1 MPSIKLTY
9 FNGPGRAELIR
20 LIFAQGGVDFTDERI
35 EGKDW
40 PELKS
45 SGRFPFQQIPILEVD
60 GHVYVQSTA
69 IARAAARFSGLA
81 GKTSLEQAL
90 ADEIVDFLQADLQE
104 KIIKFL
110 FGEKDEDK
118 KAELK
123 KKFVEEEAPKG
134 LGFLQKRLEQ
144 AGGEYFTGSL
154 TYADIG
160 FYRFVKFTENIL
172 NGEEMA
178 TQFPKLAALYDRVAN
193 LPNIKKY
200 AEEHKS

>member
-45 SGRFPFQQIPILEVD
+45 C
-60 GHVYVQSTA
+60 
-69 IARAAARFSGLA
+69 LA

-104 KIIKFL
+104 KMIKFL
-110 FGEKDEDK
+110 FVEKDEDK

-134 LGFLQKRLEQ
+134 LGFLEKRLEQ